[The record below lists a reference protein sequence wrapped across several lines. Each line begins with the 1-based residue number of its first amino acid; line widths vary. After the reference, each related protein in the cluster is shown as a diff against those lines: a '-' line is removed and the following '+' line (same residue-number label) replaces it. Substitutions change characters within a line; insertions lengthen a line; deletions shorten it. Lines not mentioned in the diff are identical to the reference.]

1 MMMRKIEDNDW
12 LYSLVQ
18 RYAEW
23 NFVHTYRRIEF
34 IGRENIPA
42 DGVTIYAPNH
52 VNGLMDPIAMICCN
66 HRPKVFAAR
75 ADMFRLR
82 WLVPLLRR
90 AKIMPINRVRDG
102 WEHIKEN
109 GAIIN
114 GAAGVLEAGT
124 DFSIMPEA
132 THRPKHSL
140 LPLGKGIFR
149 IACRANEVLRGKKN
163 VYILPV
169 GLEYGSFYRYRST
182 LLVNIGKPIDV
193 TTFVREHRDLSMP
206 QVYNLLSDDLSQRL
220 RALIA
225 WLPDDKRYDALLEA
239 GYLFRYLPVSLGETA
254 SEQTLLGRM
263 KQKQRITQ
271 RILQQEEVRSEAT
284 AQLYAELEEIAS
296 LRQRLGIVAS
306 SVTEPLDTLPL
317 RLWRQGLSLLL
328 TLPCFAFAAVCTA
341 PMWLVLLFVFSLEDD
356 KAFLNSL
363 RYGFVMFFLPVVYL
377 VEILLCAACAPWWL
391 LVLFCALLLPAHWVF
406 YEYLRQGK
414 RWISDQRLVK
424 AEGLRTKIADLGSKD
439 FDGD

>member
-1 MMMRKIEDNDW
+1 MRKIEDNDW
-12 LYSLVQ
+12 LYSMVQ

-23 NFVHTYRRIEF
+23 HFVHTYRRIEF
-34 IGRENIPA
+34 VGRENIPA

-52 VNGLMDPIAMICCN
+52 VNGLMDPVAMICCN

-90 AKIMPINRVRDG
+90 AKIMPVNRIRDG
-102 WEHIKEN
+102 WEQVKEN
-109 GAIIN
+109 GAVIN
-114 GAAGVLEAGT
+114 NAAEVLEAGA

-149 IACRANEVLRGKKN
+149 IACRADEVLQGKKN

-193 TTFVREHRDLSMP
+193 TTFVREHLDLSMP
-206 QVYNLLSDDLSQRL
+206 QVYNLLSEELSQRL

-239 GYLFRYLPVSLGETA
+239 GYLFRHLPASLGENG
-254 SEQTLLGRM
+254 SEQTLLGKM

-271 RILQQEEVRSEAT
+271 RILQQEAVQPEAT
-284 AQLYAELEEIAS
+284 ARLYAELNEIVAE
-296 LRQRLGIVAS
+296 RRRLGIVAS
-306 SVTEPLDTLPL
+306 SLTEPLDTLFG
-317 RLWRQGLSLLL
+317 RIWKRGIGLFF
-328 TLPCFAFAAVCTA
+328 TFPYFAFAALCTA
-341 PMWLVLLFVFSLEDD
+341 PMWLLLLLVFSFEDD
-356 KAFLNSL
+356 KAFINSL

-377 VEILLCAACAPWWL
+377 VEILLCAACTPWWL

-406 YEYLRQGK
+406 YEYLRQGQ
-414 RWISDQRLVK
+414 RWISDLRLRK
-424 AEGLRTKIADLGSKD
+424 AGGLRMKIANLGGKD
-439 FDGD
+439 FDCD